1 MSPAPSEVLVH
12 PDADLLA
19 AATAARLLT
28 RLVDLQSH
36 RSPVHV
42 VLTGGTVGTAALRAV
57 AASPVRDAVDWSGVH
72 LWWGDERF
80 LPAGDPDR
88 NETQARAALL
98 DALGDALPA
107 GNVHAMAGPSQDVPD
122 GETAARRYAAELR
135 AHAAG
140 DGLAPRFD
148 VLLLGMGPD
157 GHVASLFPDRSSL
170 FEASALVVAEHRS
183 PKPPSERVS
192 LTFPLIRS
200 AREVWVVAAGQEKA
214 PAVARALGGDDVRTT
229 PAAAAQGTDRTL
241 WLLDVAAAAEL
252 PAGAPGADA
261 SGRSPGTPD
270 AAAADAG
277 LRPRSASSADAVWS
291 AVDAYVAPLVDE
303 PDAAATVRR
312 AASDAGL
319 PDIAVSA
326 AQGRLLDVLVRA
338 AGARRVLEI
347 GTLGG
352 YSTWW
357 LAQALP
363 DDGHVVTLE
372 LDDAHAA
379 VARRSLADAGLAERV
394 EVVVGPATHSLG
406 LLAESGAAPFDLVFV
421 DADKQ
426 QLAAYLDLAVT
437 LSRPGTLIV
446 VDNVVRDGAVV
457 DPEHPD
463 DRVQG
468 VRAFF
473 ARAAADG
480 RVSGTVVQTVGEKGY
495 DGFALLLVA

>member
-1 MSPAPSEVLVH
+1 MTPASLEVLVH
-12 PDADLLA
+12 PDAEVLA

-42 VLTGGTVGTAALRAV
+42 VLTGGTVGIAALRAV
-57 AASPVRDAVDWSGVH
+57 AASPVRDAVDWTGVH

-80 LPAGDPDR
+80 LPDGDPDR
-88 NETQARAALL
+88 NETQAREALV

-107 GNVHAMAGPSQDVPD
+107 GNVHAIPALSDDVPD
-122 GETAARRYAAELR
+122 GETSARRYAAELR
-135 AHAAG
+135 AHAA
-140 DGLAPRFD
+140 DSGLAPRFD

-157 GHVASLFPDRSSL
+157 GHVASLFPGRSSL
-170 FEASALVVAEHRS
+170 FEASSMVVAEHDS

-200 AREVWVVAAGQEKA
+200 AREVWVVAAGAEKA
-214 PAVARALGGDDVRTT
+214 PAVARALAGDDVRTT
-229 PAAAAQGTDRTL
+229 PAAGARGTERTL
-241 WLLDVAAAAEL
+241 WLLDLAAAPTVPDGGPDGGIAPAEHT
-252 PAGAPGADA
+252 D
-261 SGRSPGTPD
+261 D
-270 AAAADAG
+270 DG
-277 LRPRSASSADAVWS
+277 LRPRTASSAARAWA

-303 PDAAATVRR
+303 SPAARDVRNAAA
-312 AASDAGL
+312 DAGL

-326 AQGRLLDVLVRA
+326 AQGRLLEILARSV
-338 AGARRVLEI
+338 GARRVLEI

-363 DDGHVVTLE
+363 PQGRLVTLE
-372 LDDAHAA
+372 LSGAHAD
-379 VARRSLADAGLAERV
+379 VARASLAAAGLQERV
-394 EVVVGPATHSLG
+394 ELVVGAALTSLDD
-406 LLAESGAAPFDLVFV
+406 LVASGAEPFDLVFV
-421 DADKQ
+421 DADKE
-426 QLAAYLDLAVT
+426 QLAPYVDRAIA

-463 DRVQG
+463 TRVQG
-468 VRAFF
+468 VRAFY
-473 ARAAADG
+473 ARVGADD
-480 RVSGTVVQTVGEKGY
+480 RVDGTVVQTVGEKGY
-495 DGFALLLVA
+495 DGFALLRVR